1 MTRFDDP
8 LFDPRLA
15 DWLEEDPNT
24 APDQALDVVLA
35 SFPSINQRRAMRV
48 PWRNRS
54 MSSTLR
60 LGLAAA
66 VVVAATVGG
75 LYFLSSRTGPSVA
88 APEPSPQAESA
99 PPSPPPA
106 TSAANRTT
114 FTSTQYGY
122 SVEYPTP
129 WSVVPATEAWT
140 GDGFVGPEEPFVDR
154 FFAPSSPTFVLIA
167 ALPKPEGST
176 DQAFA
181 AEYMQRAAERTPCA
195 VPLDAW
201 TDAAGPTP
209 ARKRAEFECDGSEGV
224 ELIWIV
230 GDSGYVISG
239 EPAVVD
245 LMAETIIVE

>member
-8 LFDPRLA
+8 MFDPRLA

-48 PWRNRS
+48 PWRNRT

-60 LGLAAA
+60 FGLAAA

-75 LYFLSSRTGPSVA
+75 LYFLSSRTGPSVGT
-88 APEPSPQAESA
+88 PET
-99 PPSPPPA
+99 SPPVQSTSP
-106 TSAANRTT
+106 SAANLTT
-114 FTSTQYGY
+114 FTSDQYGY

-129 WSVVPATEAWT
+129 WSAVPATEAWT
-140 GDGFVGPEEPFVDR
+140 GEGFIGPEEPFVDR
-154 FFAPSSPTFVLIA
+154 FFAPNSPTFVLIA
-167 ALPKPEGST
+167 AQPRPEGMT

-181 AEYMQRAAERTPCA
+181 TEYMQRAAGRAPCA

-201 TDAAGPTP
+201 TDATGPAP
-209 ARKRAEFECDGSEGV
+209 SRKRAEFDCDGSQGV

-230 GDSGYVISG
+230 GDTGYVISG

-245 LMAETIIVE
+245 SMVETFTPE

>member
-24 APDQALDVVLA
+24 APEQALDVVLA

-88 APEPSPQAESA
+88 APET
-99 PPSPPPA
+99 SPPANRRRRLPP
-106 TSAANRTT
+106 AANRTT
-114 FTSTQYGY
+114 FTSAQYGY
-122 SVEYPTP
+122 SIEYPTP
-129 WSVVPATEAWT
+129 WSAVPATEAWS
-140 GDGFVGPEEPFVDR
+140 GEGFLGPEAPFADR
-154 FFAPSSPTFVLIA
+154 FFAPNSPTFVLIA
-167 ALPKPEGST
+167 ALPKPEGTT
-176 DQAFA
+176 DEAFA
-181 AEYMQRAAERTPCA
+181 MDYIQRAAERAPCA

-201 TDAAGPTP
+201 TNATVGDAP
-209 ARKRAEFECDGSEGV
+209 AQRAEFECGGSRGV
-224 ELIWIV
+224 EMIWLV
-230 GDSGYVISG
+230 GDTGYAISG

-245 LMAETIIVE
+245 VMAPTITYE